1 MDLSG
6 TKEVKKG
13 TCKNCKKPRHYIKD
27 YKSKKKPKGQRLN
40 QGF

>member
-6 TKEVKKG
+6 TKETRRGTSRNYKKL
-13 TCKNCKKPRHYIKD
+13 RYYIKD
-27 YKSKKKPKGQRLN
+27 CKSGKKPKGQRLN